1 MNSAKKNADE
11 GVSSHNEH
19 DSLTFFS
26 VNILQAKNGKLLIV
40 VCFTRLRCTHTPC
53 LSARLHLRFS
63 YCMKILPT
71 LVSIVF
77 KYQIFIIRD
86 EVKALS

>member
-40 VCFTRLRCTHTPC
+40 VCFTRLRCTHTYFRMTTFA
-53 LSARLHLRFS
+53 LFLL
-63 YCMKILPT
+63 YENPT
-71 LVSIVF
+71 NSSFHRI
-77 KYQIFIIRD
+77 
-86 EVKALS
+86 